1 MGRVA
6 KGSARTRTATVQ
18 GIYFLATGLWP
29 IVHRRSFE
37 AVTGPKREGW
47 LVNTVGVLAAAM
59 GVSLLAA
66 AREGRVSRPIQVL
79 GVGSALAFAG
89 VDVWYAARRR
99 ISPVYLVDAAA
110 ELALAAAWCG

>member
-1 MGRVA
+1 MRGMGRVA
-6 KGSARTRTATVQ
+6 KETRTATVQ

-59 GVSLLAA
+59 GVSLLAG

-89 VDVWYAARRR
+89 VDVWYVARRR
-99 ISPVYLVDAAA
+99 ISPVYLADAVV
-110 ELALAAAWCG
+110 ELGLAAGWCA